1 MQYSAEISRA
11 HPSCFFLVLDQSGSM
26 EDPFAGS
33 DTGRSKA
40 QEVAD
45 VINRL
50 LQTLVMRCAKGEE
63 VRDYFEVGVLGYG
76 QAIAPALRG
85 ALAGRDTV
93 RLSELAVNP
102 LLLEQRT
109 KRVPDGA
116 GGLVEQSYLFPI
128 WVEPV
133 HQGGTPM
140 CAALDR
146 VKTAV
151 EAWVSAHPVSYPP
164 TVIHVTDGESTD
176 GPPAEIADRIQALST
191 EDGRVAF
198 FNLHLSSSPA
208 KALTFP
214 DSDAGLP
221 DDFARTLF
229 AMSSPLP
236 ARLRAEAASEGYAV
250 TDASRG
256 FAFNADLVETIRFID
271 IGTRVGKLR

>member
-1 MQYSAEISRA
+1 MPYSAEISRA
-11 HPSCFFLVLDQSGSM
+11 HPSSFFLVVDQSGSM

-33 DTGRSKA
+33 GSGRSKA

-50 LQTLVMRCAKGEE
+50 LQTLVTRCAKGED
-63 VRDYFEVGVLGYG
+63 VRDYFDVGVLGYG
-76 QAIAPALRG
+76 QSIAPALQG

-93 RLSELAVNP
+93 RLSELAFNP
-102 LLLEQRT
+102 FVLEQRT
-109 KRVPDGA
+109 KKVPDGT
-116 GGLVEQSYLFPI
+116 GGLLDQSYLFPV

-146 VKTAV
+146 VRAAV
-151 EAWVSAHPVSYPP
+151 EAWVSAHPLSYPP

-176 GPPAEIADRIQALST
+176 GPPADIAERIRALST
-191 EDGRVAF
+191 EDGPVAF
-198 FNLHLSSSPA
+198 FNLHLSSSSA
-208 KALTFP
+208 RALTFP
-214 DSDAGLP
+214 ASDAVLP

-236 ARLRAEAASEGYAV
+236 ARLRVEAASEGYTV
-250 TDASRG
+250 TDDSRG

-271 IGTRVGKLR
+271 IGTRVANLR